1 MALQRDF
8 SFVIFFLLVLSLN
21 EIRPNKALA
30 LKPASLQ
37 KELKLKI
44 NFNPRLMLIPFQTTC
59 PRTPDQVVCVLWPR
73 EDLMLQMGTSELPRN
88 PDQMLFDSL

>member
-30 LKPASLQ
+30 LKPAFLH

-59 PRTPDQVVCVLWPR
+59 PRTPDQVVCVLF
-73 EDLMLQMGTSELPRN
+73 LQMGTSELPRN